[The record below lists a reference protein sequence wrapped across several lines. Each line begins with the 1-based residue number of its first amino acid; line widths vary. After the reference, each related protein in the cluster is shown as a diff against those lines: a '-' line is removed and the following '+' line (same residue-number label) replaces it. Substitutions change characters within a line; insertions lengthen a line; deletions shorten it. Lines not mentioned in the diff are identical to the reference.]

1 MKITAAELTKQANIY
16 FDGQVTSRSFV
27 TSEGENK
34 SLGIILPGRFHFGTE
49 AAEVMELI
57 QGRCNVRLDGE
68 EKWSSYQAGESFNV
82 PGSSGFDIEV
92 TELMDY
98 LCHYG

>member
-1 MKITAAELTKQANIY
+1 MKITVAELTQKANIY

-27 TSEGENK
+27 TQEGESK
-34 SLGIILPGRFHFGTE
+34 SLGVILPGSFHFGTE
-49 AAEVMELI
+49 APEIMELI

-68 EKWSSYQAGESFNV
+68 EAWSSYQAGESFNV
-82 PGSSGFDIEV
+82 AGNSGFDIEV
-92 TELMDY
+92 TELLDY